1 MTRIINAFFDV
12 HTKLRAPPPMPTHPV
27 RKYKALTKPVLRGP
41 LMVVNI
47 YIYILYIYILEGQ
60 PPSIPWEISLAW
72 EIHERPVTPQQLLCT
87 SDSP

>member
-12 HTKLRAPPPMPTHPV
+12 HTKLRVPPPMPTNPV

-47 YIYILYIYILEGQ
+47 YIYILEGL
-60 PPSIPWEISLAW
+60 SHLISLTGFPAVGN
-72 EIHERPVTPQQLLCT
+72 P
-87 SDSP
+87 